1 MNRPLLVVVVL
12 ALLPPGLAMSSLDL
26 SVGMRYSHQVGQTT
40 TGHVTAKIE
49 GLEMGGGLP
58 VAATGSV
65 DVDVTLEVLAVD
77 ADGVA
82 TVRMSFGEMRSE
94 FMGESRTV
102 NDQAPVEFA
111 LDPLGR
117 TAAGDMAGDGQF
129 DLLGSGG
136 IPVQL
141 LGTLAAI
148 VQLPEQSVPYGQEWS
163 VESEAAVPELGTVTL
178 STRSRLVSLSE
189 TEAVVSST
197 ITGKLPD
204 FTTKSPMGPG
214 DIAITQADLAVE
226 DLQRSID
233 LASGFVRTAS
243 GRLTVTC
250 LANLGGMGDMPLKV
264 LTSFELKPVAA
275 AGGQA
280 RAVAP
285 PVSVPVRTAPTA
297 QPLMQTAAQLV
308 GVVFEKLAA
317 LWRAR
322 AW

>member
-136 IPVQL
+136 IPVQ
-141 LGTLAAI
+141 
-148 VQLPEQSVPYGQEWS
+148 
-163 VESEAAVPELGTVTL
+163 
-178 STRSRLVSLSE
+178 
-189 TEAVVSST
+189 
-197 ITGKLPD
+197 
-204 FTTKSPMGPG
+204 
-214 DIAITQADLAVE
+214 
-226 DLQRSID
+226 
-233 LASGFVRTAS
+233 
-243 GRLTVTC
+243 
-250 LANLGGMGDMPLKV
+250 
-264 LTSFELKPVAA
+264 
-275 AGGQA
+275 
-280 RAVAP
+280 
-285 PVSVPVRTAPTA
+285 
-297 QPLMQTAAQLV
+297 
-308 GVVFEKLAA
+308 
-317 LWRAR
+317 
-322 AW
+322 